1 VFHPRFTA
9 RVLFVTLLLGV
20 PGFRPPTVQAA
31 TWVFLSLAS
40 EKRIDSYRL
49 DEATGTLALVARNVV
64 DAGEPGALA
73 ISDDRRWML
82 AAIRSTGR
90 LASFKVD
97 TAHGTLTPVSVV
109 DAGADPAHISLD
121 RTNRYLLAAYYV
133 AGKVSV
139 HRIQTDGT
147 LSAQPVQE
155 LPTADKAH
163 AIVPDRTNRFVYVPH
178 TGSNVIFQFKFDPAR
193 GLLAPLMPDRKS
205 TPAGTGP
212 RHLAWHPDQ
221 PIAYVDNEQG
231 SSVTPWRMNS
241 ETGDLSPGETVS
253 TIPADFR
260 ETNSCAEIR
269 IDRRGRLLFVAN
281 RGHNSIASFRID
293 ASGTVLRPAGH
304 GATEPVPRSFD
315 LDPSGRYL
323 FAAGEVTGKLATFRI
338 DRDSGALDRI
348 ATQEVGARP
357 WWVMVVGD

>member
-1 VFHPRFTA
+1 MFHQRITFPA
-9 RVLFVTLLLGV
+9 LLITLLLGLSGV
-20 PGFRPPTVQAA
+20 HPPTMQAG
-31 TWVFLSLAS
+31 TWIFVALAG

-49 DEATGTLALVARNVV
+49 DDATGALTLVARTRV

-73 ISDDRRWML
+73 ISDDRRLLL
-82 AAIRSTGR
+82 AAIRSTGK
-90 LASFKVD
+90 LASFKVEL
-97 TAHGTLTPVSVV
+97 AHGTLAPVSVV

-139 HRIQTDGT
+139 HRIQSDGS

-163 AIVPDRTNRFVYVPH
+163 AIVPDRMNRFVYVPH
-178 TGSNVIFQFKFDPAR
+178 TGSNVIFQFKFDPTR

-212 RHLAWHPDQ
+212 RHLAWHPEK
-221 PIAYVDNEQG
+221 PVAYVDNEQG
-231 SSVTPWRMNS
+231 SGVTPWRLDPES
-241 ETGDLSPGETVS
+241 GDLSPGTTVS
-253 TIPADFR
+253 TLPPDFAA
-260 ETNSCAEIR
+260 TNSCAEIR
-269 IDRRGRLLFVAN
+269 IDPRGRLLFVAN
-281 RGHNSIASFRID
+281 RGHNSIASFLVD
-293 ASGTVLRPAGH
+293 ASGTGLRAAGH
-304 GATEPVPRSFD
+304 AATEPVPRSFD

-323 FAAGEVTGKLATFRI
+323 FAAGEVSGKLATFRV
-338 DRDSGALDRI
+338 DRDSGVLERI

-357 WWVMVVGD
+357 WWVMAVGE